1 MMGLAKPGQPCHYPP
16 MKLITYTQGS
26 NIRPGLALSEF
37 VGLDLIASNPSLPGN
52 WHALFPVLDQVRLEF
67 NRHTG
72 QLAEMETICQVGNP
86 LPLPFF
92 DLKQVTLL
100 SPIVLPSKIIAVGM
114 NYRDHAEEQN
124 KPLPPR
130 PMLFSK
136 APSCLQIPGGPI
148 ELPEDLDQV
157 DAEAEL
163 AVVIGRPGR
172 RITRERARDH
182 IAGYTCFNDISD
194 RAAQYADKQFFRGKS
209 IDTGGPCGPWIV
221 TPDELPDLAAG
232 LDIRCRWNGQIMQ
245 ESNTGQLIFQ
255 VDELIRHA
263 SANMTLLPGDIIS
276 TGTPGG
282 VGAFRDPQI
291 FLKPGDVVEVEIE
304 GIGTLSNPVQRWKP
318 QT

>member
-1 MMGLAKPGQPCHYPP
+1 
-16 MKLITYTQGS
+16 MKLITFTQGS
-26 NIRPGLALSEF
+26 AARPGLALSDSIG
-37 VGLDLIASNPSLPGN
+37 VDLIASNPSLPGN
-52 WHALFPVLDQVRLEF
+52 WHALFRIMDQVRLE
-67 NRHTG
+67 HTRLVG
-72 QLAEMETICQVGNP
+72 RLAEMEAACRSGEP
-86 LPLPFF
+86 LPLPFIA
-92 DLKQVTLL
+92 LRQVTLL
-100 SPIVLPSKIIAVGM
+100 SPIVLPSKIIAVGL
-114 NYRDHAEEQN
+114 NYRDHAMEQN

-148 ELPEDLDQV
+148 ELPADLDQV

-172 RITRERARDH
+172 RIPRERARDH

-221 TPDELPDLAAG
+221 TPDELPDLAQG
-232 LDIRCRWNGQIMQ
+232 LDIRCRWNGEIMQ
-245 ESNTGQLIFQ
+245 ESNTRQLIFP
-255 VDELIRHA
+255 VDELISHA

-282 VGAFRDPQI
+282 VGVFRDPPV

-304 GIGTLSNPVQRWKP
+304 GIGTLSNPVQRWDP
-318 QT
+318 PD

>member
-1 MMGLAKPGQPCHYPP
+1 
-16 MKLITYTQGS
+16 MKLITYLQGPHA
-26 NIRPGLALSEF
+26 RPGLALSES
-37 VGLDLIASNPSLPGN
+37 VGMDLIASNPSLPAN
-52 WHALFPVLDQVRLEF
+52 WHALFTVLGQVSVEF
-67 NRHTG
+67 SRHVG
-72 QLAEMETICQVGNP
+72 QLAEMESALQAGQA

-92 DLKQVTLL
+92 ALKQVTLL
-100 SPIVLPSKIIAVGM
+100 TPVILPSKIIAVGL

-148 ELPEDLDQV
+148 ELPEELDQV

-163 AVVIGRPGR
+163 AIVIGRPGK
-172 RITRERARDH
+172 RISRERARDH

-194 RAAQYADKQFFRGKS
+194 RAAQFADKQFFRGKS

-221 TPDELPDLAAG
+221 TPDELPDLASG
-232 LDIRCRWNGQIMQ
+232 LAIRCRWNGEIMQ
-245 ESNTGQLIFQ
+245 ESNTRQLIFP
-255 VDELIRHA
+255 VDELISHA

-282 VGAFRDPQI
+282 VGVFREPKV

-318 QT
+318 QN